1 MIIAGA
7 IDKGG
12 ELRDRA
18 AEVGMPLVFASRAS
32 YLDDIDLIRP
42 DNMQAA
48 QMVTEHL
55 IRRGHQRIA
64 RLGGQSASPDPRRTG
79 GRLLRH
85 LIEVRPAVS

>member
-1 MIIAGA
+1 MRQRFETLISQGVDGVIIAGA
-7 IDKGG
+7 IDKGS

-48 QMVTEHL
+48 QIVTEHL

-64 RLGGQSASPDPRRTG
+64 WLEDKA
-79 GRLLRH
+79 LR
-85 LIEVRPAVS
+85 